1 MEIKFGFAILAYYT
15 WWVIV
20 LLCLVIVLYKL
31 VTNQNFF
38 VGFRVGIQSNR
49 EDTQNMVFEPILVQR
64 QGQTQSAVVNRNG
77 NNANVTP
84 DGRTT
89 GTELSEFSRLS
100 KQLETS
106 KLGKHAS

>member
-31 VTNQNFF
+31 VTNQNFS

-49 EDTQNMVFEPILVQR
+49 EDTQNMVFEPILVRR
-64 QGQTQSAVVNRNG
+64 QGQTQSSVVNRNG
-77 NNANVTP
+77 NNANANPAAEEPQVQ
-84 DGRTT
+84 
-89 GTELSEFSRLS
+89 S
-100 KQLETS
+100 
-106 KLGKHAS
+106 

>member
-31 VTNQNFF
+31 VTNQNFS

-49 EDTQNMVFEPILVQR
+49 EDAQNMVFEPILVRR
-64 QGQTQSAVVNRNG
+64 QQSTVVNRNG
-77 NNANVTP
+77 NNAN
-84 DGRTT
+84 
-89 GTELSEFSRLS
+89 
-100 KQLETS
+100 TS
-106 KLGKHAS
+106 TAAEEPQVQS